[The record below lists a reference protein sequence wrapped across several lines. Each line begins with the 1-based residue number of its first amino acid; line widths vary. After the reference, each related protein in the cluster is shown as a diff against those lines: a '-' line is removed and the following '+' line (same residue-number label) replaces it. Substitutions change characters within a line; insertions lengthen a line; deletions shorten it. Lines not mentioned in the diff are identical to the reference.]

1 VTRVRFRLQR
11 TFAAHGVSRSD
22 RNSATGVSA
31 ACRTRDNGRP
41 YDVTLT
47 TRDIMRLHGCS
58 RATAYRILAR
68 GAAAGSLTLTTDT
81 CVGGNGARQR
91 RRVVVVEAA

>member
-1 VTRVRFRLQR
+1 M
-11 TFAAHGVSRSD
+11 
-22 RNSATGVSA
+22 
-31 ACRTRDNGRP
+31 
-41 YDVTLT
+41 TLT

-68 GAAAGSLTLTTDT
+68 GAAAGSLTLTTET

-91 RRVVVVEAA
+91 CYGVEVETAGV